1 MKTFC
6 LVLKKNIMFVLIPI
20 VFFATL
26 FGAIFL
32 FTRGTSIDPFV
43 YAIF

>member
-1 MKTFC
+1 MQTFW
-6 LVLKKNIMFVLIPI
+6 LVLKNNKIFFLIPI

-26 FGAIFL
+26 FIVIFV
-32 FTRGTSIDPFV
+32 FTSRTSVDPFV